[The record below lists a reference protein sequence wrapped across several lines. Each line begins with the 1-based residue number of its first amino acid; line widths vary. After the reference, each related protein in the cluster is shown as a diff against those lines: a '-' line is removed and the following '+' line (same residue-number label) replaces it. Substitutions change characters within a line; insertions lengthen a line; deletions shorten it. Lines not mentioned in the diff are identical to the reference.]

1 MPRRPVRRQPV
12 AWGQRRSDVKPRA
25 RQQPLTSVVR
35 ETPSQPVD
43 GMLLVVVVTLVL
55 AGIIVAYTTTF
66 HKGPEHLQAH
76 LLRVGFGIVALVV
89 GMLIPHTF
97 YGRRFR
103 WVILALTLGL
113 LAATLVFGKTTKG
126 AERWLELPGIPF
138 QLQPSEFAKFALP
151 MWLAAWFWDLEEKQK
166 QDLAFHNT
174 LLVPGLVV
182 FAFLAL
188 TVAQKS
194 IGTTF
199 IMAVSAL
206 ALFLLAGVKLNYFV
220 PAALL
225 VAALLVG
232 AVLFFPHGSSRLL
245 AFLTGKP
252 WQQVQAELAIGS
264 GGLFGVG
271 VGGGEHSRL
280 FVPEVGTDFAVAALC
295 EEFGLLGTLGVFGL
309 YSAWLWRGIRIGLQA
324 QEHFGKYLAPGIA
337 VTVFVCAMVHIG
349 VAAGVL
355 PTTGQPLPFVSYGGT
370 AMIANLFAAGVLLN
384 VSRYNWR
391 RNAVPGGRGRNG
403 RPYPAG
409 ARAGF

>member
-1 MPRRPVRRQPV
+1 VLRRRPRRPV
-12 AWGQRRSDVKPRA
+12 AWGQRRSDVKPRS

-35 ETPSQPVD
+35 EAPSQPID
-43 GMLLVVVVTLVL
+43 GTLLVVVVILVL
-55 AGIIVAYTTTF
+55 AGIVVAYTTTF
-66 HKGPEHLQAH
+66 YRGPEHLQSH
-76 LLRVGFGIVALVV
+76 LVRVGLGVAALAF
-89 GMLIPHTF
+89 GMLVPHTW

-103 WVILALTLGL
+103 WVILAAALGL
-113 LAATLVFGKTTKG
+113 LVATLVFGKTTKG
-126 AERWLELPGIPF
+126 AERWIELPGIPF
-138 QLQPSEFAKFALP
+138 QIQPSEIAKFALP
-151 MWLAAWFWDLEEKQK
+151 MWLAAWFWDLEEKRR

-174 LLVPGLVV
+174 LLWPGLVV
-182 FAFLAL
+182 FLFLGL
-188 TVAQKS
+188 TLAQKS

-206 ALFLLAGVKLNYFV
+206 TIFLLAGVRLTYFV
-220 PAALL
+220 PATLL
-225 VAALLVG
+225 AAILLVG
-232 AVLFFPHGSSRLL
+232 AVLFFPHGSTRLL

-252 WQQVQAELAIGS
+252 WQQLQAELAIGS
-264 GGLFGVG
+264 GGVFGAG

-295 EEFGLLGTLGVFGL
+295 EEFGLLGTFGVFAL
-309 YSAWLWRGIRIGLQA
+309 YSVWLWRGIRIGLQA
-324 QEHFGKYLAPGIA
+324 REHFGKYLAPGIA
-337 VTVFVCAMVHIG
+337 VTIFVYAMVHIG

-391 RNAVPGGRGRNG
+391 SNAVPGGSGRNG
-403 RPYPAG
+403 RAYPAG